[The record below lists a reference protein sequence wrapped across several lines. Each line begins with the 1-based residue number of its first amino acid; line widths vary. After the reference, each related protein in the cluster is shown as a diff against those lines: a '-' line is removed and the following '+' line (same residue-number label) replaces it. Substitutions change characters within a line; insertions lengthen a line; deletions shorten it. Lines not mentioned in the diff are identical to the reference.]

1 VAFGTPV
8 TRVAGN
14 MQAGI
19 RAYEGGQ
26 CFIATE
32 LYGGDSDQVAIL
44 RRFRDR
50 VPLSNYLGRRFV
62 TAYYRLGPRIIK
74 VMRRSTMV
82 RFLLQAVVGLLL
94 LVVRPT
100 QIALVKGGLSR
111 DQV

>member
-1 VAFGTPV
+1 
-8 TRVAGN
+8 
-14 MQAGI
+14 M
-19 RAYEGGQ
+19 RA
-26 CFIATE
+26 ANALSLKE

-50 VPLSNYLGRRFV
+50 VLLSNDLGVRFV

-100 QIALVKGGLSR
+100 QTALVKGEFIARSGLSR
-111 DQV
+111 AGILPGAGA